1 MEVVPASRVASLT
14 DEQLA
19 SYRGVVLLS
28 TRGLERSAR
37 ERLMSSVKNG
47 GGLFIAAAPELEP
60 AVLAEMTGWQPPLT
74 VTEQVGPLT
83 LAATEVR
90 HPIFRPFGALAA
102 NLGQVRFDRAWR
114 LSPEGWSVV
123 ARFSNG
129 TPALVERASGG
140 GRVLLFASDVD
151 RRWNDFPLHPAFVP
165 FALESLRY
173 VAGDRRLPRDYTVA
187 QAPSEA
193 QHRPGVYRTADN
205 RPFAVNV
212 EPERGSARPDRS
224 DGLRG
229 HGATIGHGRRG
240 GRRPAGAANR
250 VTAELLAV
258 WPGAHD
264 CYTGCRIG
272 GRARVTVHDQLRSLL
287 SSVRRRWR
295 AEVSLRAV
303 GRGAALAAGP
313 LLAGAGL
320 AAMFAPGD
328 RALMALAMTIGLLAL
343 AAVAASAWR
352 VGGRPDD
359 PRVARF
365 VEERAAARG
374 DVPPL
379 DDVVVSA
386 ASAVQP
392 AGGGQATVEST
403 PFLDLV
409 VESAVRRVE
418 AIGAAGIVTPQALRR
433 AGAEALAGVAMLA
446 VAAALAWPML
456 ARASE
461 AAWIAL
467 VPQSIQVE
475 VLPGDTRVAAGK
487 PLTIRASVRAGGR
500 LLTRFTPVLTVEALS
515 AESCPQPGRRPDRCD
530 DARRRGFSVLAR
542 SVDRTFRYRVTA
554 GSRRSEDFTVTA
566 LLAPRVTRIDLH
578 YEYPAYTSLAPR
590 EERDGGDIYAPA
602 GTKVRVRVHADK
614 PIASGKMVFA
624 QATPGV
630 KGQPRSI
637 PAACT
642 DVTDQVLEGELVL
655 ARDDSYRIRPDRSRW
670 APLVRRNRVFPARD
684 GRPSAGRAH
693 PASRR
698 RPADHAARGGRDRG
712 ARRRRLR
719 HRRASSWS
727 TPWRDGEPK
736 VVPFARGTGPTL
748 AQAGTHT
755 LAAEDLGVQPG
766 DVITYYARARDVGR
780 GKRPTETRSDMFFL
794 EVRPFSEEFV
804 AGAEPGHVGHGERAD
819 RNAHRRAE
827 RDHQRHLE
835 HRAPRR
841 LGRGAVGG

>member
-1 MEVVPASRVASLT
+1 M
-14 DEQLA
+14 
-19 SYRGVVLLS
+19 
-28 TRGLERSAR
+28 
-37 ERLMSSVKNG
+37 
-47 GGLFIAAAPELEP
+47 
-60 AVLAEMTGWQPPLT
+60 
-74 VTEQVGPLT
+74 
-83 LAATEVR
+83 
-90 HPIFRPFGALAA
+90 
-102 NLGQVRFDRAWR
+102 
-114 LSPEGWSVV
+114 
-123 ARFSNG
+123 
-129 TPALVERASGG
+129 
-140 GRVLLFASDVD
+140 
-151 RRWNDFPLHPAFVP
+151 
-165 FALESLRY
+165 
-173 VAGDRRLPRDYTVA
+173 
-187 QAPSEA
+187 
-193 QHRPGVYRTADN
+193 
-205 RPFAVNV
+205 
-212 EPERGSARPDRS
+212 
-224 DGLRG
+224 
-229 HGATIGHGRRG
+229 
-240 GRRPAGAANR
+240 
-250 VTAELLAV
+250 
-258 WPGAHD
+258 
-264 CYTGCRIG
+264 
-272 GRARVTVHDQLRSLL
+272 TVHDQLRSLL

-392 AGGGQATVEST
+392 AGGGQAIVEST

-515 AESCPQPGRRPDRCD
+515 PNRAPNPADVQNVAMTPDG
-530 DARRRGFSVLAR
+530 AGFQFSLV

-566 LLAPRVTRIDLH
+566 LMAPRVTRIDLH
-578 YEYPAYTSLAPR
+578 YEYPAYTTLAPR

-614 PIASGKMVFA
+614 PIASGQMVFA

-630 KGQPRSI
+630 KG
-637 PAACT
+637 AAT
-642 DVTDQVLEGELVL
+642 LDTGGLHHVTDQVLEGELVL
-655 ARDDSYRIRPDRSRW
+655 ARDNSYRIGLTD
-670 APLVRRNRVFPARD
+670 RD
-684 GRPSAGRAH
+684 GLRSSGETEYFLRVMDDRPPDVRILRPAADQQITPLEEVAIEARAEDDYGIAGFELVYAVAGR
-693 PASRR
+693 
-698 RPADHAARGGRDRG
+698 
-712 ARRRRLR
+712 
-719 HRRASSWS
+719 
-727 TPWRDGEPK
+727 EPK
-736 VVPFARGTGPTL
+736 VVPFAREHRID
-748 AQAGTHT
+748 AG
-755 LAAEDLGVQPG
+755 ARG
-766 DVITYYARARDVGR
+766 DAHAGGR
-780 GKRPTETRSDMFFL
+780 GSRRPARRRDHL
-794 EVRPFSEEFV
+794 LRAGPRRRPRQAANRNPQRHLLPGGPALLRRVRP
-804 AGAEPGHVGHGERAD
+804 GAEPGHVGHGE
-819 RNAHRRAE
+819 
-827 RDHQRHLE
+827 
-835 HRAPRR
+835 
-841 LGRGAVGG
+841 